1 MLIVACWGTGCWP
14 VCWSHC
20 LQAACL
26 SGQLDTWLHC
36 DAGCRRAIQTTRH
49 WSVSLLI
56 LCTLI
61 IVLEANL
68 GLKVPPDQIFMT
80 LALALGTIAV
90 ASKAQILVGLE
101 SWEFFVS
108 WYRVKFSDDI
118 VVEFRGPFAGSAR
131 PVCRLWVGQE
141 TSHVS
146 LSFPLARRLLSRNGS
161 SQLVCSMP
169 SYMAQH
175 FVHVCNWSQRYHCQ
189 CYDIVVLRSPRRYR
203 RSQSYDSGPRS
214 WPSVGLESCIG
225 NFKLKSWQLLL
236 NWG

>member
-1 MLIVACWGTGCWP
+1 

-36 DAGCRRAIQTTRH
+36 DAGCRQAIQTTRH

-108 WYRVKFSDDI
+108 RYRVKLSDDI
-118 VVEFRGPFAGSAR
+118 VILSWNFCGPFAGSAH
-131 PVCRLWVGQE
+131 PVCRLD
-141 TSHVS
+141 
-146 LSFPLARRLLSRNGS
+146 LARKLATSVSPFLLHGG
-161 SQLVCSMP
+161 CSLA
-169 SYMAQH
+169 MAH
-175 FVHVCNWSQRYHCQ
+175 HSWSAQCQVIWPNTLYTRYHCQ
-189 CYDIVVLRSPRRYR
+189 CTSISSCCEVHDDIIGHNHTIRALDLGLALALRVALAIF
-203 RSQSYDSGPRS
+203 SQ
-214 WPSVGLESCIG
+214 PSIYIDGWLYGMRMTTVTLRC
-225 NFKLKSWQLLL
+225 L
-236 NWG
+236 